1 MPDRS
6 SASLY
11 ARALDFFPGGVN
23 SPVRA
28 FRAVGGEPFFV
39 DRGEGARIYDVD
51 GREYIDYVLSWGPLL
66 FGHAHPRVVEAVS
79 EAARRGTSYGAPTGA
94 EVRLAELVQ
103 RFFPSMER
111 MRFVNSGTEATMSAV
126 RLARGF
132 TGRPLLLKFEGCYH
146 GHGDSFLVKAGS
158 GVATLGLPDSPGVPE
173 ALSRLTLTVPFNDL
187 PAVARI
193 FQEHGDQ
200 IAAVIVEPV
209 VGNAGFIPPEEGFL
223 PGLRKITQDRNA
235 LLIFDEVMTG
245 FRVAPGGAQERF
257 GVTPDLTTLG
267 KVIGG
272 GLPVGAYGG
281 RQDVMDQIAPS
292 GPVYQAGT
300 LSGNPVAMAA
310 GIAQL
315 EMIEE
320 MQPHVELETRTRR
333 LVEGLI
339 AGARSLDVPMSGGH
353 LGSMWGVFFT
363 GDPVRNYADAR
374 RSDVELFRRYYHG
387 CLERGVFFAPS
398 AFEAGFL
405 STEHGDS
412 EIDAT
417 VERAVDALREA
428 RA

>member
-1 MPDRS
+1 
-6 SASLY
+6 
-11 ARALDFFPGGVN
+11 
-23 SPVRA
+23 
-28 FRAVGGEPFFV
+28 
-39 DRGEGARIYDVD
+39 
-51 GREYIDYVLSWGPLL
+51 
-66 FGHAHPRVVEAVS
+66 
-79 EAARRGTSYGAPTGA
+79 
-94 EVRLAELVQ
+94 
-103 RFFPSMER
+103 
-111 MRFVNSGTEATMSAV
+111 
-126 RLARGF
+126 
-132 TGRPLLLKFEGCYH
+132 
-146 GHGDSFLVKAGS
+146 
-158 GVATLGLPDSPGVPE
+158 
-173 ALSRLTLTVPFNDL
+173 
-187 PAVARI
+187 
-193 FQEHGDQ
+193 
-200 IAAVIVEPV
+200 
-209 VGNAGFIPPEEGFL
+209 
-223 PGLRKITQDRNA
+223 
-235 LLIFDEVMTG
+235 
-245 FRVAPGGAQERF
+245 
-257 GVTPDLTTLG
+257 
-267 KVIGG
+267 
-272 GLPVGAYGG
+272 
-281 RQDVMDQIAPS
+281 MDQIAPS